1 MATFDPW
8 AQLRVLDLQACDT
21 ALDRAAFRLKNL
33 PEAVVLNQLKATQS
47 DLRLREV
54 AGITET
60 ADRELE
66 VAKAEDDVAAVRMRS
81 AKDDELLNSGAITD
95 SKQLTELQH
104 EVNSLARRQAELED
118 EEIEILQKL
127 EDAQKSLANVRAL
140 QAENKEK
147 TEAAE
152 VAHTVAVAEIDAEVV
167 ALQAERLV
175 ILTGIPADLL
185 KLYEKI
191 RADNAG
197 IGAAKLHQGK
207 CDGCRIQLN
216 PVAMAAA
223 RNAAPQELLRCE
235 ECRAILVR
243 TADSGL

>member
-33 PEAVVLNQLKATQS
+33 PEAVVLAQLSQTQA

-60 ADRELE
+60 ADRELD

-127 EDAQKSLANVRAL
+127 EDAQKSLAKVQAL
-140 QAENKEK
+140 QVENKAARD
-147 TEAAE
+147 AAE
-152 VAHTVAVAEIDAEVV
+152 IAHTVAVAEIEAEV
-167 ALQAERLV
+167 ATLQAERLV

-197 IGAAKLHQGK
+197 IGAAKLHQAK

-223 RNAAPQELLRCE
+223 RNSAPQELLRCE

>member
-21 ALDRAAFRLKNL
+21 ALDQAAHKLKNL
-33 PEAVVLNQLKATQS
+33 PEAVTLAALKQTEA

-60 ADRELE
+60 ADRELD
-66 VAKAEDDVAAVRMRS
+66 VAKAEDDVAAVRERS
-81 AKDDELLNSGAITD
+81 TKDQELLNSGAISD

-104 EVNSLARRQAELED
+104 EVTSLARRQAELED

-127 EDAQKSLANVRAL
+127 EDAQKSLAKVQAL
-140 QAENKEK
+140 QGENKAAL
-147 TEAAE
+147 EAAE
-152 VAHTVAVAEIDAEVV
+152 VAHTVAVAEIDAQVD
-167 ALQAERLV
+167 ALQAERAG

-185 KLYEKI
+185 KLYEKL

-197 IGAAKLHQGK
+197 IGAAKLHQAR

-223 RNAAPQELLRCE
+223 RAAAPQELLRCE

-243 TADSGL
+243 TADSGV